1 MRWIAHLPAC
11 SAAVALACAGA
22 ERSTPAADSA
32 LAGTPTLVRL
42 GDTVVRRPSAGDS
55 ATPAAT
61 PAKSP
66 ASTAQLDS
74 ASGVV
79 RLVGPDPV
87 SRLALFP
94 VGSVDSAPLALDGA
108 QLSELSAAV
117 GLEVMIRGT
126 RSTDRAMDVAP
137 GGAIVFH
144 VRHFEVRTVDGVEAH
159 DGILIDMAGRMI
171 LETASGTRT
180 VIVNLPSA
188 LRTKRGARVF
198 LVGPLT
204 RAPQAF
210 GVLREP

>member
-1 MRWIAHLPAC
+1 MRRPRVGD
-11 SAAVALACAGA
+11 ST
-22 ERSTPAADSA
+22 TPADASLMPSA
-32 LAGTPTLVRL
+32 ETAQS
-42 GDTVVRRPSAGDS
+42 DTARGVVRR
-55 ATPAAT
+55 
-61 PAKSP
+61 
-66 ASTAQLDS
+66 
-74 ASGVV
+74 
-79 RLVGPDPV
+79 VGPDPV

-108 QLSELSAAV
+108 QLSELSAAE

-126 RSTDRAMDVAP
+126 RSADRAMDVAP

-144 VRHFEVRTVDGVEAH
+144 VGHFKVRALDGIEAH
-159 DGILIDMAGRMI
+159 DGILVDVAGRMI

-180 VIVNLPSA
+180 VIVNLPAA